1 MFETAYGNIH
11 LTPERYQEFLN
22 IVSKHTTALMLE
34 LKEHKIVPVL
44 LALEKTD
51 IYELDELKNRDK
63 LRQLH
68 NKVL

>member
-34 LKEHKIVPVL
+34 LKEHKIAPVL

-51 IYELDELKNRDK
+51 IYELDELKNRDEFQR
-63 LRQLH
+63 LN
-68 NKVL
+68 NKKS

>member
-1 MFETAYGNIH
+1 MFETTYGNIH

-22 IVSKHTTALMLE
+22 IVSKHTKALMLE
-34 LKEHKIVPVL
+34 LKEHKIAPVL

-51 IYELDELKNRDK
+51 IYELEELKNRDK